1 MRGLYTLTI
10 LLFLPAAAWSYSP
23 RQNGPVPYRGS
34 SQKSEPA
41 GLLDSVYSDL
51 YSDMSTLVRALVTPR
66 ATPVKPRG
74 SPRINNEDSEYTGTT
89 AYMQTQDQPIQTKS
103 EYISFLKNSNVGD
116 KSNCADRY
124 NKYVAFFGHD
134 STLSGQI
141 TPKDGGLSNGRLDT
155 TCEFL
160 GYAHWC
166 FALGFAYAIRDM
178 DDVARVNNDNKCMT
192 YQEFCQ
198 SGKVPEDFRIE
209 EYLSRVIDEIMFYNT
224 SIKNTNRNIVNTTVR
239 TDDGMTNGWKGYD
252 TDNWIQERLPTSEMK
267 RLLCK

>member
-1 MRGLYTLTI
+1 MRRLYTLTI
-10 LLFLPAAAWSYSP
+10 LLFLPVAAWASSP
-23 RQNGPVPYRGS
+23 RQNGPVSYRG
-34 SQKSEPA
+34 SQKSEPV

-51 YSDMSTLVRALVTPR
+51 YSDMSSLVRALVTPR
-66 ATPVKPRG
+66 TTPVKPRG
-74 SPRINNEDSEYTGTT
+74 SPRINNEDLEYTGTT
-89 AYMQTQDQPIQTKS
+89 TYMQTQGQSIQTKS

-124 NKYVAFFGHD
+124 NKYVTFFGHD

-141 TPKDGGLSNGRLDT
+141 TPKDGSISNGRLDT
-155 TCEFL
+155 ICEFL

-166 FALGFAYAIRDM
+166 FALGFAYAVRDL
-178 DDVARVNNDNKCMT
+178 DDVVRINSGNKCMT

-198 SGKVPEDFRIE
+198 SGKAPEDFRIE

-239 TDDGMTNGWKGYD
+239 TDEGMTSGWKGYD
-252 TDNWIQERLPTSEMK
+252 TDSWVQERLPKSEMK